1 MYKIKEKYKDC
12 SLFIKVCMYILHF
25 IGILIRG
32 TLFILVKLIYRIF
45 KLYKFEKIR
54 DDVFLVKSSNLSH
67 TFNFKRSPYF
77 KKKYNDIIDNLKW
90 YKSAVQV
97 DIHNETNESDEILD
111 EIMDNIDELVILTEK
126 ESMRRAFGFASR
138 KRKKLPYANH
148 STDFLDF
155 YIENELNGY
164 NEYENDL
171 NNLK

>member
-1 MYKIKEKYKDC
+1 MKDNN
-12 SLFIKVCMYILHF
+12 LFIRAILFILH
-25 IGILIRG
+25 IVSVIIRG
-32 TLFILVKLIYRIF
+32 TLFILVKLIYRLF
-45 KLYKFEKIR
+45 KLWEFEQIR
-54 DDVFLVKSSNLSH
+54 DDVFLTKSDGLSH

-77 KKKYNDIIDNLKW
+77 KKKYHEIIDNLKW

-148 STDFLDF
+148 GTDFLDF

>member
-1 MYKIKEKYKDC
+1 M
-12 SLFIKVCMYILHF
+12 
-25 IGILIRG
+25 RG

-45 KLYKFEKIR
+45 KLYEFEKIR
-54 DDVFLVKSSNLSH
+54 DDVFLVKSDGLSH

-111 EIMDNIDELVILTEK
+111 EIMDNINELVILTEK
-126 ESMRRAFGFASR
+126 ESMRRSFLFANR
-138 KRKKLPYANH
+138 KRKKITLCESWYWF
-148 STDFLDF
+148 FLDF

>member
-12 SLFIKVCMYILHF
+12 SLFIKACMYILHF
-25 IGILIRG
+25 AGVLVRG

-45 KLYKFEKIR
+45 KLYEFEKIR
-54 DDVFLVKSSNLSH
+54 DDVFLVKSSGLSH

-77 KKKYNDIIDNLKW
+77 KKKYHDIIDNLKW

-97 DIHNETNESDEILD
+97 DLHNETNESDGILD
-111 EIMDNIDELVILTEK
+111 EIIDDIDELIILTEK
-126 ESMRRAFGFASR
+126 ESMRRSFLFAN
-138 KRKKLPYANH
+138 RKKNKIGYTRHP
-148 STDFLDF
+148 SDILDF

-164 NEYENDL
+164 SDESNDL

>member
-1 MYKIKEKYKDC
+1 MKDENNN
-12 SLFIKVCMYILHF
+12 LFIRAILFILH
-25 IGILIRG
+25 IVSVIIRG
-32 TLFILVKLIYRIF
+32 TLFILVKLIYRLF
-45 KLYKFEKIR
+45 KLWEFEQIR
-54 DDVFLVKSSNLSH
+54 DDVFLTKSDGLSH

-138 KRKKLPYANH
+138 KKRKLPYANH
-148 STDFLDF
+148 GTDFLDF

-164 NEYENDL
+164 NDYENNLD
-171 NNLK
+171 NLK